1 MKNMKLKRHM
11 LTAVLLT
18 GLAAGTLSVRADDQD
33 MSKMPGMKMGDQ
45 AGQTNAPAGNADA
58 KVKPYPLK
66 TCVVSG
72 DKIGEMG
79 KPVMLIYKGQE
90 MKFCC
95 KDCVK
100 DFNKDPD
107 KYIKKLAEAE
117 AKIKKESK

>member
-1 MKNMKLKRHM
+1 MKLKRHI
-11 LTAVLLT
+11 LTATMLV
-18 GLAAGTLSVRADDQD
+18 GLAAGALSVRADDQD

-79 KPVMLIYKGQE
+79 KPVTLVYKGQE

-107 KYIKKLAEAE
+107 KYIKKLAQEE
-117 AKIKKESK
+117 AKLQKEKK

>member
-1 MKNMKLKRHM
+1 MKLKRHI
-11 LTAVLLT
+11 LTAALLA
-18 GLAAGTLSVRADDQD
+18 GLAVGALSVRADDQD

-45 AGQTNAPAGNADA
+45 AGQTNAPAGNA

-79 KPVMLIYKGQE
+79 KPVTLVYKGQE

-100 DFNKDPD
+100 DFKKDPD
-107 KYIKKLAEAE
+107 KYIKKLAEEE
-117 AKIKKESK
+117 AKLKKEAK